1 MVSRRGPQQSFAGGA
16 FARLKDGLLRVK
28 KVAKDKYEKKP
39 TKGKKKIMTES
50 KRSQDEEDGV
60 ERNPEMAG

>member
-1 MVSRRGPQQSFAGGA
+1 
-16 FARLKDGLLRVK
+16 VK

-60 ERNPEMAG
+60 ERDLEMAG